1 MLLTTREKLDKGRCR
16 MRRASFIPVLLAI
29 AGLAFAG
36 CGGGDDD
43 STTATS
49 GGGASTAPATTGG
62 GGATAAG
69 PVAVSMRDI
78 AFAPT
83 EVRVRVGQ
91 EIDWTNDDS
100 VDHNVTATS
109 GADFRS
115 DDFGQGGTY
124 SYTPTRAGTIDYVC
138 TLHPGMDATI
148 VVTR

>member
-1 MLLTTREKLDKGRCR
+1 

-43 STTATS
+43 STTAT
-49 GGGASTAPATTGG
+49 GGGASTAPATTDAGG
-62 GGATAAG
+62 SGGAASSG

-83 EVRVRVGQ
+83 SVRVRVGQ

-109 GADFRS
+109 GASFRS
-115 DDFGQGGTY
+115 DDFGQGGTF